1 MVKIEELKEMFVK
14 IFGDDIDVSDFN
26 ENSDLRKDIK
36 MTSISFLYMAMVL
49 EERYS
54 VHFTNDD
61 FPKITTVKDVVDLIE
76 SKVNSK

>member
-1 MVKIEELKEMFVK
+1 MVTVEELKDMFVK

-26 ENSDLRKDIK
+26 ENSDLRKDVK

-61 FPKITTVKDVVDLIE
+61 FPKITTVKDVIELVE
-76 SKVNSK
+76 SKVQA